1 MLKAEESSAKLH
13 FASASRDR
21 PSHKVPV
28 KYFALR
34 ILSVTFLPFT
44 HTIYIL
50 ITNKSKRGYL
60 WECLFQDT
68 QAQGS
73 RAWMKKKDLVDR
85 ALTHRS

>member
-1 MLKAEESSAKLH
+1 MLYKRKYAK
-13 FASASRDR
+13 
-21 PSHKVPV
+21 KN
-28 KYFALR
+28 KGKKNQNALYM
-34 ILSVTFLPFT
+34 IV
-44 HTIYIL
+44 
-50 ITNKSKRGYL
+50 